1 MVDTG
6 ISPSFIPRDTSASPS
21 APRRGGGG
29 LNDLLL
35 LCSIVLFVASVALA
49 VGVFLYGQY
58 LTTENAAKLSQLE
71 RAQAGFQPA
80 LIQQLTR
87 LDDRMHAAERVLSA
101 HIAPSLFFR
110 ALEQATLRTVSF
122 QSLDFQVTDNQ
133 NLSVKMVGVAESVN
147 SIALQADLFSKN
159 GVITS
164 PIFSNIARQVDG
176 VHFNLSAVVNPSAIN
191 YARLADSAGGSAEN
205 TMTLPA
211 NASPFDGLPQD
222 AAASTTQPGN

>member
-1 MVDTG
+1 MVETG
-6 ISPSFIPRDTSASPS
+6 ISSSFIPHDTSVSPS

-49 VGVFLYGQY
+49 IGVFLYGQY
-58 LTTENAAKLSQLE
+58 LVTENTAKLSQLE
-71 RAQAGFQPA
+71 RAKAGFQPA

-87 LDDRMHAAERVLSA
+87 LDDRMHAADRVLSG
-101 HIAPSLFFR
+101 HIAPSLFFK
-110 ALEQATLRTVSF
+110 ALEQATLQTVSF

-133 NLSVKMVGVAESVN
+133 NLTIKMVGVAESVN

-164 PIFSNIARQVDG
+164 PIFSNIARQIDG

-191 YARLADSAGGSAEN
+191 YAGVAGSAAGGAEN
-205 TMTLPA
+205 IVTPPA
-211 NASPFDGLPQD
+211 NASPFDGLQQG
-222 AAASTTQPGN
+222 ATQPAN